1 MDTTKIL
8 LYIAKPSSEDS
19 IPGPQPSTA
28 MLSPL
33 RCSLSLLI
41 TIFIILQMQ
50 GVSVL
55 FLAVSVCG
63 LVGVTAG
70 GKCDVLAP
78 DKTLSELHSPC
89 DTSDH
94 SRGSD
99 CVAAMNRFCEQA
111 TYPAAIETLGVS
123 REQKPNVIGMSCVR
137 SKQNQVVRIDTL
149 QKYHPECNTIE
160 KSQHRDCL
168 SAIHRF
174 CMDKFGN
181 SFAGMSLEIPSTES
195 LKVACFYSPKKTNVP
210 FRDLAALHDGCE
222 FPNSDSSACFAATS
236 RWCYHAGYDGGIT
249 QEVNGAGAFIAC
261 YNAEFTGDAFISP
274 GSAEYKRAKS
284 TIARICSLDFEL
296 DKGSAV
302 PFPNY
307 LKIET
312 YDNRASSVE
321 LNSDFGITKE
331 VSETSS
337 FTSTTSLTIG
347 AEISLSLELP
357 IFSEGGITLST
368 SVTNEVSMTK
378 ETTKTTSYTTTS
390 PVSVPAGKAIV
401 KEAIVFMANLDVP
414 YIAVGLNGL
423 GSKAVIRG
431 QWKGVSS
438 YDFEIKQ
445 KDMVKGGC
453 PCAPQ

>member
-1 MDTTKIL
+1 M
-8 LYIAKPSSEDS
+8 
-19 IPGPQPSTA
+19 
-28 MLSPL
+28 
-33 RCSLSLLI
+33 
-41 TIFIILQMQ
+41 
-50 GVSVL
+50 
-55 FLAVSVCG
+55 FLAVSVCCM
-63 LVGVTAG
+63 VGTTAG

-78 DKTLSELHSPC
+78 DKTLSDLHSQC
-89 DTSDH
+89 DNSDK
-94 SRGSD
+94 SRNSD

-111 TYPAAIETLGVS
+111 TYPTAIKTLGVS
-123 REQKPNVIGMSCVR
+123 REQQPDVIGMSCVR
-137 SKQNQVVRIDTL
+137 SENNQVVRIDTL
-149 QKYHPECNTIE
+149 KEYHPECNTIA

-174 CMDKFGN
+174 CMAKFGN
-181 SFAGMSLEIPSTES
+181 SYAGMSQEIPSTES
-195 LKVACFYSPKKTNVP
+195 LYVACFQSPKKKHVP
-210 FRDLAALHDGCE
+210 FKDLAALHDECK
-222 FPNSDSSACFAATS
+222 FPISDTSVCFAAAS
-236 RWCYHAGYDGGIT
+236 RWCHNAGYDGGIT
-249 QEVNGAGAFIAC
+249 QEVNRPGALVAC

-274 GSAEYKRAKS
+274 GSGAYKSAKS
-284 TIARICSLDFEL
+284 KIVRICSLDFEL

-321 LNSDFGITKE
+321 LNSDFEITKE

-337 FTSTTSLTIG
+337 FTSTTSVTIG
-347 AEISLSLELP
+347 AEVSISLELP
-357 IFSEGGITLST
+357 IFSDGEITLST

-390 PVSVPAGKAIV
+390 PVAVPAGKAII
-401 KEAIVFMANLDVP
+401 KQAIVLMANLDVP
-414 YIAVGLNGL
+414 YTAVGINGL

-445 KDMVKGGC
+445 RDTVKGGC
-453 PCAPQ
+453 PCAP